1 MPMAI
6 DFGKT
11 SHDYGQYRIGF
22 PPSFFERLAAFGIG
36 QAGQR
41 VLDLGT
47 GTGTLARGLA
57 QRGCQATGID
67 VAAAQLD
74 EARRLDEQAGV
85 NVEYLVAPAEAT
97 GLPDASFDVVT
108 AGQCW
113 HWFDRWKAAREVRR
127 VLREGGRLVIAHFDW
142 LPMHGN
148 VAEATEALIKQ
159 YSPSWPAGE
168 GVGIYPEW
176 FRDVAG
182 AGFRDIESFSYD
194 VQVPYGH
201 DAWRG
206 RVRASAPI
214 GGSLSPEEVARFDA
228 QLHLVLDKGFPDD
241 PLLIPH
247 RVFAIVCT
255 ST

>member
-1 MPMAI
+1 MTT

-11 SHDYGQYRIGF
+11 SRDYSQFRAGF
-22 PPSFFERLAAFGIG
+22 PSSFFDRLAAFGIG
-36 QAGQR
+36 RPGQP

-57 QRGCQATGID
+57 LRGCQVTGID
-67 VAAAQLD
+67 VSAPQLD
-74 EARRLDEQAGV
+74 EARRLDEQAGARV
-85 NVEYLVAPAEAT
+85 DYVVAPAEAT

-142 LPMHGN
+142 LPLHGN
-148 VAEATEALIKQ
+148 VVEATEALIGQ
-159 YSPSWPAGE
+159 HSPSWPG
-168 GVGIYPEW
+168 GDGLGIYPDW
-176 FRDVAG
+176 FRDVAA

-214 GGSLSPEEVARFDA
+214 GGSLSPEEVTRFDA

>member
-1 MPMAI
+1 MII

-11 SHDYGQYRIGF
+11 SRDYGQFRTGF
-22 PPSFFERLAAFGIG
+22 PASFFDRLAAFGIG
-36 QAGQR
+36 QPGQR

-47 GTGTLARGLA
+47 GAGTLARGLA
-57 QRGCQATGID
+57 LRGCQVTGVDI
-67 VAAAQLD
+67 AAAQLE
-74 EARRLDEQAGV
+74 EARRLDQRAGV
-85 NVEYLVAPAEAT
+85 NVTYLVAPAENT
-97 GLPDASFDVVT
+97 GLPNAAFDVVT

-113 HWFDRWKAAREVRR
+113 YWFDRFKATREVRR
-127 VLREGGRLVIAHFDW
+127 LLRENGRLVIAHFDW

-148 VAEATEALIKQ
+148 VAEATETLIRQ
-159 YSPSWPAGE
+159 ANPSWPFGD
-168 GVGIYPEW
+168 GVGIYPDW
-176 FRDVAG
+176 FRDVAT

-194 VQVPYGH
+194 VLVPYSH

-206 RVRASAPI
+206 RIRASAPI
-214 GGSLSPEEVARFDA
+214 GASLTADEVARFDA

-247 RVFAIVCT
+247 RVFALITT